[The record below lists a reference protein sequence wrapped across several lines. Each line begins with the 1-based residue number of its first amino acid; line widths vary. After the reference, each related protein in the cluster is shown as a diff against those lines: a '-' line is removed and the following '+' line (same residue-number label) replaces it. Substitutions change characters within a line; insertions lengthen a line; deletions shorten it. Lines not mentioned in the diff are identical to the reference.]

1 MIYLKWSGVTAA
13 LTAAA
18 PAAVAKNMDWCG
30 RWRGTACVN
39 ASAFITDEE
48 ETNDEES

>member
-1 MIYLKWSGVTAA
+1 MKKFKANVELQKAA
-13 LTAAA
+13 FA
-18 PAAVAKNMDWCG
+18 CG
-30 RWRGTACVN
+30 QCRGTACIN